1 MLLGDEEDKG
11 PINKFLVSKSHY
23 IVMMNFMVVDV
34 LLTVI
39 VLLSYQSP
47 LAETALRRRIR

>member
-1 MLLGDEEDKG
+1 M
-11 PINKFLVSKSHY
+11 SKSHY

-34 LLTVI
+34 LLTII